1 MKYKILFY
9 FLSRLIVVYNLL
21 ELFALALL
29 LGLSAGEDFL
39 DGPRYQAEGVH
50 ADGHGSTNLCLALF
64 LQPVTLVSQ
73 LHVGAQLGG
82 HDDDGDRRFF
92 RSQVSGFW
100 HVYAR
105 G

>member
-29 LGLSAGEDFL
+29 LGLSAGKDFL

-50 ADGHGSTNLCLALF
+50 TDSHGSADLCLALF
-64 LQPVTLVSQ
+64 LQPVTLISQ
-73 LHVGAQLGG
+73 LHVGA
-82 HDDDGDRRFF
+82 
-92 RSQVSGFW
+92 
-100 HVYAR
+100 
-105 G
+105 